1 MIMNLLKEKKL
12 FVMDMDGTI
21 YLGEKTIKGAPEFIQ
36 RVRDNGAKV
45 MYFTNNASKNPD
57 IYIDKLTRL
66 GFTATR
72 DEIVTS
78 GDVTVGFLNKH
89 RKGKSVYL
97 VGTPALHDTFE
108 KAGITPVKEGENADI
123 VVVSFDTTLTYAK
136 LEHACN
142 LIRNGA
148 EFLSTHPDINC
159 PTEDGFIPDSG
170 AICALVTLS
179 TGVEP
184 RYFGKPYYETAEYIH
199 DFSGIELKDA
209 VIIGDRL
216 YTDIA
221 TGKKHGIT
229 AAFVLSGEGTMAD
242 VEKLDDN
249 MKPDLIFNSVDDIR

>member
-1 MIMNLLKEKKL
+1 
-12 FVMDMDGTI
+12 MDMDGTI
-21 YLGEKTIKGAPEFIQ
+21 YLGEKPIKGAPEFIE
-36 RVRDNGAKV
+36 RVRANGARV

-57 IYIDKLTRL
+57 LYIDKLTRL
-66 GFTATR
+66 GFSATR

-78 GDVTVGFLNKH
+78 GDVTVDFLLKQ
-89 RKGKSVYL
+89 RAGKSVYL
-97 VGTPALHDTFE
+97 VGTPALHDTFI
-108 KAGITPVKEGENADI
+108 KAGITPVAEGENADV

-159 PTEDGFIPDSG
+159 PTETGFIPDSG
-170 AICALVTLS
+170 AICALITSS
-179 TGVEP
+179 TGAQP
-184 RYFGKPYYETAEYIH
+184 RYFGKPNAETAEYIESK
-199 DFSGIELKDA
+199 SGLSRDDM

-221 TGKKHGIT
+221 TGKRHGIT
-229 AAFVLSGEGTMAD
+229 AAFVLSGEGTMED
-242 VEKLDDN
+242 VERLDDA

>member
-1 MIMNLLKEKKL
+1 MDLLREKKL

-21 YLGEKTIKGAPEFIQ
+21 YLGDKVIKGAPEFIQ
-36 RVRDNGAKV
+36 RVRDNNAKV

-57 IYIDKLTRL
+57 LYLEKLHRL
-66 GFTATR
+66 GFTAHR
-72 DEIVTS
+72 EEIVTS

-89 RKGKSVYL
+89 RAGKTVYL
-97 VGTPALHDTFE
+97 MGTPALHETFE
-108 KAGITPVKEGENADI
+108 KAGIHPVKEGEPADI
-123 VVVSFDTTLTYAK
+123 VVVSFDTTLTYEK
-136 LEHACN
+136 LDNACA

-159 PTEDGFIPDSG
+159 PIENGFMPDSG

-184 RYFGKPYYETAEYIH
+184 RYFGKPNAETAEYIE
-199 DFSGIELKDA
+199 DYSGIARKDT
-209 VIIGDRL
+209 VMIGDRL

-229 AAFVLSGEGTMAD
+229 AAFVLSGEGTMED
-242 VEKLDDN
+242 VEKLDDS
-249 MKPDLIFNSVDDIR
+249 MKPDIIFGSVDDIR

>member
-1 MIMNLLKEKKL
+1 MNLLKEKKL

-21 YLGEKTIKGAPEFIQ
+21 YLGEKIIKGAPEFIQ

-45 MYFTNNASKNPD
+45 MFFTNNASKNPD
-57 IYIDKLTRL
+57 LYIDKLTRL
-66 GFTATR
+66 GFKAYR

-97 VGTPALHDTFE
+97 VGTPALHETFE
-108 KAGITPVKEGENADI
+108 KAGIKPVKEGEPADI
-123 VVVSFDTTLTYAK
+123 VVVSFDTTVTYAK
-136 LEHACN
+136 LENACT
-142 LIRNGA
+142 LIRNGS

-184 RYFGKPYYETAEYIH
+184 RYFGKPYAETAEYIE
-199 DFSGIELKDA
+199 DLSGIARKDT

-221 TGKKHGIT
+221 TGKNHGIT
-229 AAFVLSGEGTMAD
+229 ACFVLSGEGTMED
-242 VEKLDDN
+242 VEKLDDK
-249 MKPDLIFNSVDDIR
+249 MKPDVIFQSVDHIR